1 MIRLFMGKRWLVA
14 GNWKMHKTPAET
26 AEYFEKFIPLVS
38 NIKKPE
44 ILICP
49 PFIDIPAAVEK
60 TRGSGIRI
68 GAQNCHFEKEG
79 AFTGEISPVMLK
91 AAGCEYVILGHSERR
106 HIFGE
111 SDELINKKVL
121 SALEEGLR
129 VILCV
134 GETLQ
139 ERESS
144 LTFTVIESQLKL
156 GLSGVGDK
164 LDRVDIAYE
173 PVWAIGTGV
182 AAKPEDAEEV
192 HKFIYSQLEKINPE
206 KASSV
211 RVLYGGSVKPQN
223 AEAILSQPHIK
234 GVLVGGASLKPD
246 SFAQIATVADRLMSK
261 GV

>member
-1 MIRLFMGKRWLVA
+1 MAEKLLIA
-14 GNWKMHKTPAET
+14 GNWKMHKTPSQT
-26 AEYFEKFIPLVS
+26 REYFKEFKPLVEG
-38 NIKKPE
+38 IKGVE
-44 ILICP
+44 ILVCP
-49 PFIDIPAAVEK
+49 PFIDIPAAVEETK
-60 TRGSGIRI
+60 NTDIRI
-68 GAQNCHFEKEG
+68 GGQNCYYEKEG

-91 AAGCEYVILGHSERR
+91 ESGCTYVILGHSERR

-111 SDELINKKVL
+111 SDELINKKVI

-139 ERESS
+139 ERESG
-144 LTFTVIESQLKL
+144 LTFTVVESQLKL
-156 GLSGVGDK
+156 GLSGVVDK
-164 LDRVDIAYE
+164 LDMVDIAYE

-192 HKFIYSQLEKINPE
+192 HRFIYEKLKEINPE
-206 KASSV
+206 RADKV
-211 RVLYGGSVKPQN
+211 RVLYGGSVKPTN

-246 SFAQIATVADRLMSK
+246 SFAQIVKIGASIT
-261 GV
+261 GG

>member
-1 MIRLFMGKRWLVA
+1 MAKKLLIA
-14 GNWKMHKTPAET
+14 GNWKMHKTPSQT
-26 AEYFEKFIPLVS
+26 REYFKEFKPLVEGI
-38 NIKKPE
+38 NEVE
-44 ILICP
+44 ILVCP
-49 PFIDIPAAVEK
+49 PFIDIPAAVEETK
-60 TRGSGIRI
+60 NTDIRI
-68 GAQNCHFEKEG
+68 GGQNCYYEKEG

-91 AAGCEYVILGHSERR
+91 ESGCTYVILGHSERR

-111 SDELINKKVL
+111 SDELINKKVI

-139 ERESS
+139 ERESG
-144 LTFTVIESQLKL
+144 LTFTVVESQLKL
-156 GLSGVGDK
+156 GLSGVADK
-164 LDRVDIAYE
+164 LDMVDIAYE

-192 HKFIYSQLEKINPE
+192 HRFIYEKLKEINPE
-206 KASSV
+206 KADKV
-211 RVLYGGSVKPQN
+211 RVLYGGSVKPTN

-246 SFAQIATVADRLMSK
+246 SFAQIVKIGASIA
-261 GV
+261 GG